1 MLGLLRYYVEP
12 IAWACLLFPIIAGLF
27 TLPFA
32 VGNYRKYGG
41 IAVMR
46 VMVVYSF
53 ILYLMCVYLLTVL
66 PLPSREAVEAME
78 PHAIGWIPFKDLYI
92 AAGKA
97 GLSLSNLKDSAA

>member
-12 IAWACLLFPIIAGLF
+12 IAWACLLFPIIAGVF

-32 VGNYRKYGG
+32 VANYRKFGG

-53 ILYLMCVYLLTVL
+53 ILYLT
-66 PLPSREAVEAME
+66 
-78 PHAIGWIPFKDLYI
+78 G
-92 AAGKA
+92 
-97 GLSLSNLKDSAA
+97 